1 MKMVSKLAIAMALSL
16 GVSATPALAQKKDD
30 KAPAIKVSEEFRKPA
45 EAARVAI
52 GAKDWATADTQLTA
66 AEAVAKNDDEK
77 NYAQILRFEVEVNR
91 NPRNNQRLIA
101 AADAMLANPAAPQ
114 ANLRAYNF
122 YRGQAS
128 FELKQYAQAEPFLV
142 KAREQGMNSPDL
154 SLMLAQIYDSTNRR
168 PQGVAEMAKVI
179 EAVKAS
185 GQPVQES
192 WYRWAVGRVAA
203 TGDRSALAD
212 WQLRQIRDFPTLA
225 NWRQIII
232 QYRNSAGTGGA
243 QLDRN
248 AKLDIY
254 RLLRGTGAMADLND
268 YLDYASLAQSAGLPQ
283 EALAVLDEGRKA
295 GKIPGGEPTAAQIE
309 RLSKD
314 SAAKDGSP
322 DALAKAAKSG
332 KEQASVGDL
341 FAATGNYPR
350 AIELYQTALSGGAP
364 ADQTNLHLGVALAKA
379 GRKDEAKAALAKV
392 QAAPLNDIAKYW
404 TLWLDLPPLQ

>member
-16 GVSATPALAQKKDD
+16 GVSATPALAQKKDE
-30 KAPAIKVSEEFRKPA
+30 KAAAIKVSEEFRKPA

-52 GAKDWATADTQLTA
+52 AAKDWATADTQLTA

-142 KAREQGMNSPDL
+142 KAREQGMTGADV

-168 PQGVAEMAKVI
+168 PQGVAEMGKVI

-192 WYRWAVGRVAA
+192 WYRWAVSRVAA
-203 TGDRSALAD
+203 SGDRAALAD

-225 NWRQIII
+225 NWRQIIV
-232 QYRNSAGTGGA
+232 QYRNSVAGGA

-248 AKLDIY
+248 AKLDVY

-268 YLDYASLAQSAGLPQ
+268 YLDYASLAQSAGQPQ
-283 EALAVLDEGRKA
+283 EAIAVLDEGRKA
-295 GKIPGGEPTAAQIE
+295 GKIPANEPTAAQID

-314 SAAKDGSP
+314 SAAKDGTP
-322 DALAKAAKSG
+322 DALAKAAKTG
-332 KEQASVGDL
+332 KEQASVGDI

-350 AIELYQTALSGGAP
+350 AIELYQTALGNGAA

-404 TLWLDLPPLQ
+404 TMWMDLPPLK